1 LCRKQAAKVEEE
13 EEHDNN
19 DAPELSKMDIELA
32 KQNYTYY
39 CSGKKTALELFE
51 LPMVLSA
58 CGYKVTA
65 VQLNQLQDFLMTR
78 KSGKLDFQALV
89 AVLTQLKKIELADD
103 PTGDGDE
110 YLDAFVALGGLPN
123 KEGLVE
129 KSTLIEIIKEQFE
142 LTIDMVVSARL
153 CA

>member
-1 LCRKQAAKVEEE
+1 MEEE

-58 CGYKVTA
+58 CGYKVSA
-65 VQLNQLQDFLMTR
+65 VQLN
-78 KSGKLDFQALV
+78 
-89 AVLTQLKKIELADD
+89 
-103 PTGDGDE
+103 
-110 YLDAFVALGGLPN
+110 
-123 KEGLVE
+123 
-129 KSTLIEIIKEQFE
+129 
-142 LTIDMVVSARL
+142 
-153 CA
+153 